1 MVKKKKIRGE
11 MQDLKIH
18 PSHSECSDNEF
29 RNQPQKQNPTCQSL
43 PAVCWNQQPFYWLL
57 AANFEHIYQK
67 NDSIQQQQGSLH
79 CLVTGIIHALSSLND
94 EIPLYK
100 VIISSLKTH
109 KQVVTSSHQQSLHHE
124 ESSLTKNNSFGC
136 HVMLNF

>member
-1 MVKKKKIRGE
+1 MVTKKKIRGE

-43 PAVCWNQQPFYWLL
+43 PAVSWNQQPFYWLL

-79 CLVTGIIHALSSLND
+79 CLVTGIIHALRSSLND

-124 ESSLTKNNSFGC
+124 ESSLTKTTLLDA
-136 HVMLNF
+136 MLC